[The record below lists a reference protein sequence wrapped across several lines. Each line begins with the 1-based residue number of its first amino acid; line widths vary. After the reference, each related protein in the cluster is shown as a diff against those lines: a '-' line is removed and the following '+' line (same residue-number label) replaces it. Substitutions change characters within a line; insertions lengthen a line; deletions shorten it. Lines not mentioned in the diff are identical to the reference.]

1 MDLKIIA
8 AVGLYA
14 VFNSAILWWITMR
27 TGSLRTRY
35 KVSIGD
41 GGNAHLTRILRG
53 HANAMENMP
62 MFFVL
67 LTIAAL
73 MNAPLIAIH
82 VLGAGFTLGRFL
94 HALHF
99 TAETAPGWQRHVGF
113 SLSFL
118 AWILAA
124 LGVSGH
130 AIKLML
136 A

>member
-1 MDLKIIA
+1 MA

-14 VFNSAILWWITMR
+14 VLNSAILWWITIG
-27 TGSLRTRY
+27 TGSLRSRY

-41 GGNAHLTRILRG
+41 GGNTHLTRILRG

-62 MFFVL
+62 MFFIL
-67 LTIAAL
+67 LIVAGL

-82 VLGAGFTLGRFL
+82 VLGLGFTVGRFL

-99 TAETAPGWQRHVGF
+99 TAESAPGWQRQAGF
-113 SLSFL
+113 TLSFL
-118 AWILAA
+118 AWVLVA
-124 LGVSGH
+124 LGVAGH

>member
-1 MDLKIIA
+1 LNLTIIA
-8 AVGLYA
+8 TVGLYA
-14 VFNSAILWWITMR
+14 VLNSAILWWITIK
-27 TGSLRTRY
+27 TGSLRSLY

-41 GGNAHLTRILRG
+41 GGNERLTRILRG

-82 VLGAGFTLGRFL
+82 VLGVSFTVGRFL

-99 TAETAPGWQRHVGF
+99 TADSAPGWQRQAGF
-113 SLSFL
+113 TLSFL
-118 AWILAA
+118 AWVLVA
-124 LGVSGH
+124 LGVAGH